1 MKCEDS
7 AAVGRCMD
15 KLDSI
20 SIFVSRGFHM
30 ANILIHRHAQN
41 HLHHH
46 QQYDH
51 NQHDDRLDHYDHY
64 HDHPGHWCDSLAKLG
79 ISS

>member
-7 AAVGRCMD
+7 AAVGQCMD

-30 ANILIHRHAQN
+30 ANIFIPRHAQN
-41 HLHHH
+41 HFNHH
-46 QQYDH
+46 QHHNHEHDERRDH
-51 NQHDDRLDHYDHY
+51 FDHY
-64 HDHPGHWCDSLAKLG
+64 HDHPGHSCDSLAKLG